1 MLESIPLMRLIL
13 KFCNNNFTD
22 RIVCMCSP
30 PVITYSLG
38 ENLQKV
44 IQLYIKLIANST
56 QENPFSAAQRNDV
69 IQRLSRKINPA
80 NVNIQTVEQS
90 APHFVTQRWPCI
102 YSCLQAIEYAALT
115 YNT

>member
-56 QENPFSAAQRNDV
+56 QENPLLLRKEMTSYRD
-69 IQRLSRKINPA
+69 SRAK
-80 NVNIQTVEQS
+80 
-90 APHFVTQRWPCI
+90 
-102 YSCLQAIEYAALT
+102 
-115 YNT
+115 